1 MSAAAD
7 SDRVRAAA
15 GWRVPVFNP
24 TLRQRLER
32 CNTLPTLPGAAA
44 RIIELGQD
52 PCASMSDVADA
63 VKMDPALA
71 AKVLRMANSPLYA
84 RRRSCD
90 SFQQA
95 LVLLGLDATL
105 TLALTFSLVSTL
117 GAESGRGLDY
127 NRVWRRSLLAAIAA
141 RVLGEHLGLRSPEE
155 ALLAGLLQDLGML
168 AMDRG
173 YPELYDALAPDEQDH
188 AVITSLEHVHI
199 GCDHASVGA
208 WLLARWNLPEKLLRA
223 VAGSHDLDAC
233 AADDDDQV
241 ALLARAVALSGP
253 LADLWMSLDPGA
265 SLADLQQQFSRVGG
279 MDGTTL
285 SLLVEKV
292 AQAAPQIEKLFEMAI
307 LDPVRSEW
315 ILQEA
320 REVIVLRNLQMV
332 HESARLREVAASLQA
347 QARSLEEKS
356 RRDNLTGAFNRGH
369 LDGVL
374 ADWFAD
380 ANKAGIPLSVVF
392 VDLDNFKLVNDRHG
406 HQAGDRVLVKS
417 AQILTALARGTDLV
431 ARYGGEEFVLLLP
444 GCGADGTRRLCERL
458 LEAFRGAEY
467 QTEDGSR
474 LVVTVSMGIATH
486 GERVHF
492 DSCQQLLRGA
502 DQALYAAKQ
511 GGRDRYTEFSVAA

>member
-1 MSAAAD
+1 
-7 SDRVRAAA
+7 
-15 GWRVPVFNP
+15 
-24 TLRQRLER
+24 
-32 CNTLPTLPGAAA
+32 
-44 RIIELGQD
+44 
-52 PCASMSDVADA
+52 
-63 VKMDPALA
+63 
-71 AKVLRMANSPLYA
+71 
-84 RRRSCD
+84 
-90 SFQQA
+90 
-95 LVLLGLDATL
+95 
-105 TLALTFSLVSTL
+105 
-117 GAESGRGLDY
+117 
-127 NRVWRRSLLAAIAA
+127 
-141 RVLGEHLGLRSPEE
+141 
-155 ALLAGLLQDLGML
+155 
-168 AMDRG
+168 
-173 YPELYDALAPDEQDH
+173 
-188 AVITSLEHVHI
+188 
-199 GCDHASVGA
+199 
-208 WLLARWNLPEKLLRA
+208 
-223 VAGSHDLDAC
+223 
-233 AADDDDQV
+233 
-241 ALLARAVALSGP
+241 VALSGP

-444 GCGADGTRRLCERL
+444 GCGADGTRRFCERL

-486 GERVHF
+486 GERAHF
-492 DSCQQLLRGA
+492 DSCQQLLRSA